1 MKIRTRMLFYV
12 WLPLIFLLGAV
23 VGSFLNVC
31 ISRLPLEKSVLWP
44 LGSRCGHCFQ
54 PIRRRDN
61 LPLLSYWLLRGRC
74 RTCGAPFSIRYFF
87 VELLTAAGF
96 TAIFYVVIGLNVHN
110 FDVLNPNNQGQ
121 QILWGVIPWEGW
133 VVFGHHAVLFCFL
146 VVASFCDLDYREIPL
161 SVTTPGTAI
170 GLLCAILWPWP
181 WPYTPVQAMQ
191 NVPPNQPWWW
201 LGVNPKTGLYPW
213 PVWGPLPDWMEPGGN
228 WQTGL
233 ATGVAGLLAG
243 TLVLRGVGFI
253 FARGLGKEALGLGDA
268 DLMMM
273 AGAFLGWQPVIVA
286 FFLGTFP
293 ALLFGIGQ
301 LIFRRGNALPF
312 GPGLAI
318 GVMMTL

>member
-1 MKIRTRMLFYV
+1 
-12 WLPLIFLLGAV
+12 
-23 VGSFLNVC
+23 
-31 ISRLPLEKSVLWP
+31 
-44 LGSRCGHCFQ
+44 
-54 PIRRRDN
+54 
-61 LPLLSYWLLRGRC
+61 
-74 RTCGAPFSIRYFF
+74 
-87 VELLTAAGF
+87 
-96 TAIFYVVIGLNVHN
+96 
-110 FDVLNPNNQGQ
+110 
-121 QILWGVIPWEGW
+121 
-133 VVFGHHAVLFCFL
+133 
-146 VVASFCDLDYREIPL
+146 
-161 SVTTPGTAI
+161 
-170 GLLCAILWPWP
+170 
-181 WPYTPVQAMQ
+181 
-191 NVPPNQPWWW
+191 
-201 LGVNPKTGLYPW
+201 
-213 PVWGPLPDWMEPGGN
+213 GGN

-318 GVMMTL
+318 GVMMTLLGWRWIGPRVQALFFFPVFVILAAIGGAVFILAASYVFRLGRIMRS